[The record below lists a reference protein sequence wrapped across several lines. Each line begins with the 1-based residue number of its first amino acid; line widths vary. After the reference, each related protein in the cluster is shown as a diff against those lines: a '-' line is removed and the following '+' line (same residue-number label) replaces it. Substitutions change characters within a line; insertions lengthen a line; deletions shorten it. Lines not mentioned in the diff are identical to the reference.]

1 MIADCDAKDTLAVQ
15 FFGASGAPL
24 AGAAVTWS
32 ATGGKRALQ
41 ASTTDANGM
50 ARTTIKADT
59 KAGTSYVKATA
70 GGAEAAFVLFVNVGD
85 PAALEAM
92 AMRAGPRGVPRWR
105 NVADV
110 FAGRAWRSAVTSGN
124 CTTAV
129 RVGTATAVAGPP
141 LRFWTAPAVEEHCGT
156 GAFLVVD
163 STTTAVAVPSH
174 QSVAPPAK
182 PVGRLST
189 GTPTAVLPNRRG
201 RPEPQ

>member
-1 MIADCDAKDTLAVQ
+1 MQ

-41 ASTTDANGM
+41 TSTTDANGM

-70 GGAEAAFVLFVNVGD
+70 GD

>member
-41 ASTTDANGM
+41 TSTTDANGM

-70 GGAEAAFVLFVNVGD
+70 GD